1 MVVPRLC
8 DNGRVTRVGPFEL
21 IDVPP
26 LSEPRMLLA
35 LQPWV
40 DVGSVGTMALTFLEE
55 TFGGQPVGELAR
67 PGYFYDFT
75 RYRPTLFRREGKREV
90 SIPNTRLHHA
100 RDKDERDWLLLHAL
114 EPHANGD
121 EYTAGVLDLCRHFK
135 VCEYTL
141 IGAMYAPVPH
151 TRPPL
156 ASGGASD
163 EAMLARLRD
172 AGIRESNYEGPTTIL
187 ASVTTEA
194 EKLGMISAG
203 VILQLPAYAQLERD
217 YTGLYALLG
226 YLNTLYGLGLKL
238 DQLRAQSERQTEA
251 INETVAEDARLKAW
265 LTEMENAYDAERP
278 ADGPAEESKLSPEL
292 ESFLRDVE
300 GRLN

>member
-1 MVVPRLC
+1 
-8 DNGRVTRVGPFEL
+8 VTKVGPFEL

-55 TFGGQPVGELAR
+55 TFGGQPVGELTR

-90 SIPNTRLHHA
+90 SVPNTRLHHA
-100 RDKDERDWLLLHAL
+100 QDKAGRDWLLLHAL

-121 EYTAGVLDLCRHFK
+121 EYTQGIIELCRHFK
-135 VCEYTL
+135 VSEYTL

-151 TRPPL
+151 TRPPV

-163 EAMLARLRD
+163 EAMLERLRN
-172 AGIRESNYEGPTTIL
+172 AGVRESNYEGPTTIL

-226 YLNTLYGLGLKL
+226 YLDRLYSLGLTL

-251 INETVAEDARLKAW
+251 INENVAEDSRLKAW
-265 LTEMENAYDAERP
+265 LVEMEDAYDAERT
-278 ADGPAEESKLSPEL
+278 ADGPAEDSKLSPEL

-300 GRLN
+300 GRLE

>member
-1 MVVPRLC
+1 M
-8 DNGRVTRVGPFEL
+8 TKVGPFEL

-26 LSEPRMLLA
+26 LSEPRMLVA

-55 TFGGQPVGELAR
+55 TFGGQPIGELAR

-90 SIPNTRLHHA
+90 SVPNTRLHHA
-100 RDKDERDWLLLHAL
+100 RSPDERDWLLLHAL

-121 EYTAGVLDLCRHFK
+121 EYTEGVLDLCRHFE
-135 VCEYTL
+135 VAEYTL
-141 IGAMYAPVPH
+141 VGSMYAPVPH
-151 TRPPL
+151 TRPPV

-163 EAMLARLRD
+163 EALLARLRD
-172 AGIRESNYEGPTTIL
+172 AGVRESNYEGPTTIL
-187 ASVTTEA
+187 ATVTTEA
-194 EKLGMISAG
+194 EKLGMVSAG

-226 YLNTLYGLGLKL
+226 YLDRLYGLGLTL
-238 DQLRAQSERQTEA
+238 DQLRSQSERQTEA
-251 INETVAEDARLKAW
+251 INESVAEDERLKSW
-265 LTEMENAYDAERP
+265 LAEMEQAYDAERP
-278 ADGPAEESKLSPEL
+278 ADGSAEGTQLSPEL

-300 GRLN
+300 GRLD

>member
-1 MVVPRLC
+1 M
-8 DNGRVTRVGPFEL
+8 TKVGPFEL
-21 IDVPP
+21 IDVPS

-55 TFGGQPVGELAR
+55 TFGGQPVGELTR

-90 SIPNTRLHHA
+90 SVPNTRLHHA
-100 RDKDERDWLLLHAL
+100 RDKDGRDWLLLHAL

-121 EYTAGVLDLCRHFK
+121 EYTEGIIDLCRHFK
-135 VCEYTL
+135 VSEYML

-151 TRPPL
+151 TRPPV

-163 EAMLARLRD
+163 EAMLERLRK
-172 AGIRESNYEGPTTIL
+172 AGVRESNYEGPTTIL

-203 VILQLPAYAQLERD
+203 VILQLPAYAQMERD

-226 YLNTLYGLGLKL
+226 YLDRLYSLGLTL
-238 DQLRAQSERQTEA
+238 DQLRVQSERQTEA
-251 INETVAEDARLKAW
+251 INENVAGDSRLKAW
-265 LTEMENAYDAERP
+265 LTEMEEAYDAERTT
-278 ADGPAEESKLSPEL
+278 DGPAKDSKLSPEL